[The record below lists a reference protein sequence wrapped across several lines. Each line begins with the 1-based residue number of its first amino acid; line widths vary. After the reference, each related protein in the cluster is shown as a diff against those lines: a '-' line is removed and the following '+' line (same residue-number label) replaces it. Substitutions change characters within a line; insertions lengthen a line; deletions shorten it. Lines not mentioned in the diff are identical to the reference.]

1 MPEFVKHPLIK
12 LQTIERRE
20 YQETLAKKALTGNT
34 LVVMP
39 TALGKTMV
47 AALAI
52 AEVLEE
58 DKDNKVLILAPTKPL
73 VNQNYETLRS
83 VLNLDDDAFVVLTG
97 EVPRGKRENMFL
109 DARIISAT
117 PQTIR
122 NELRKKRLDLENV
135 GLLVVDESHRSV
147 SRYSYVD
154 VARDYLKQARKPLIL
169 GLTASPSSKKVRE
182 ICDNLSIQNIEIREE
197 EDADVKPYIQEKEI
211 ERIYVK
217 LPKEFEEIKYLLKMY
232 YDFAFQKL
240 KDMEIIHGSY
250 IRRGDLIKLQKQL
263 ISRKIFPAIPYAT
276 ALIKLEH
283 ALGLLETQG
292 IFALEKY
299 FSKLRRDGTRTSS
312 MMMKSPNISKA
323 MYLSEKLHKEK
334 KDHPKLDVIKK
345 IVESEFEENPDT
357 RMIVFSNYRDSARKI
372 VEELSSLENTRVVR
386 FIGQASKEKDIGLS
400 QDEQAEILN
409 KFRNGGYNIIVC
421 TSVGEE
427 GLDIP
432 SVDSVIFYEPVPSEI
447 RKIQREGRTGRR
459 RAGKIIILITKGTRD
474 ESYYWMAVRKEKKM
488 HEVLENMKKDKT
500 KVHQKKL
507 DVFLE

>member
-12 LQTIERRE
+12 PHSIERRE
-20 YQETLAKKALTGNT
+20 YQEALAKKALTGNT

-58 DKDNKVLILAPTKPL
+58 DKDNKVLIMAPTKPL
-73 VNQNYETLRS
+73 VNQHYETLKN

-97 EVPRGKRENMFL
+97 EVPREKRKNMFL

-122 NELRKKRLDLENV
+122 NELRRKRLNLENV
-135 GLLVVDESHRSV
+135 RLLVVDESHRSV

-154 VARDYLKQARKPLIL
+154 VAKYYLKQARKPLIL
-169 GLTASPSSKKVRE
+169 GLTASPSSKKVQE
-182 ICDNLSIQNIEIREE
+182 ICDNLCIQNIEIREE
-197 EDADVKPYIQEKEI
+197 EDADVKPYIQEKDVK
-211 ERIYVK
+211 RVYVK
-217 LPKEFEEIKYLLKMY
+217 LPKEFEEIKSLLKMY

-240 KDMEIIHGSY
+240 KDMRIIHGSY
-250 IRRGDLIKLQKQL
+250 IKRGDLIKLHKQL
-263 ISRKIFPAIPYAT
+263 IARKIFPAIPHAT

-283 ALGLLETQG
+283 AIGLLETQG

-299 FSKLRRDGTRTSS
+299 FNKLRKDGTRTSK
-312 MMMKSPNISKA
+312 MMMKNSNISKA
-323 MYLSEKLHKEK
+323 MELSGKLYKEK
-334 KDHPKLDVIKK
+334 KEHPKLDILKN
-345 IVESEFEENPDT
+345 IVENEFKENPNT
-357 RMIVFSNYRDSARKI
+357 KIIVFSNYRDSARKI
-372 VEELSSLENTRVVR
+372 VDELESLEKVRVVR
-386 FIGQASKEKDIGLS
+386 FIGQASKGKDIGLS

-459 RAGKIIILITKGTRD
+459 RAGKVIILITKGTRD

-488 HEVLENMKKDKT
+488 HEVLEKMKKDKT
-500 KVHQKKL
+500 RVHQKKL
-507 DVFLE
+507 DMFLE